1 MSVLVSISNNV
12 IGAESVNSVNARDL
26 HRELGVGRDFSN
38 WIKGRIEQYCFVQGE
53 DYEALQPAPLPIA
66 KSGDLMEQGSDKSSE
81 TGLKSAIEYVISLD
95 MAKELAM
102 VENNSKGREVR
113 KYFIAAEKELQVRL
127 AASLFMEHHR
137 ERAELRVSA
146 ERAIAGNVS
155 DRAKLGVRVHN
166 GLTSAEWQEIRE
178 MIDSIAEYGDGS
190 VIESDKIYNAVH
202 AHMFR
207 YFGASN
213 GAGGCGVLPFR
224 GAMAYLREIR
234 ARYSAGYRPKYVA
247 GRLEYDETM
256 S

>member
-26 HRELGVGRDFSN
+26 HRELGVGRDFSK

-53 DYEALQPAPLPIA
+53 DFEILGPNEISTAQNGDIELRGLQQVGPKGFLA
-66 KSGDLMEQGSDKSSE
+66 
-81 TGLKSAIEYVISLD
+81 TEYVITLD

-137 ERAELRVSA
+137 ERMELCGVA
-146 ERAIAGNVS
+146 ERAIAGNVA

-178 MIDSIAEYGDGS
+178 MICSIADYGEGS

-207 YFGASN
+207 YFGASD
-213 GAGGCGVLPFR
+213 GGVLPFR

-256 S
+256 C